1 MRALGTLPSLR
12 SSRNPLVALGLFAV
26 AIYLAYEAAG
36 AIVAGISTAWL
47 LPSFSVLAG
56 LVVIAILN
64 DWRRGLYLLVGWIL
78 FEDFVRKYLG
88 NNMAIY
94 FAKDA
99 LAIILYVSFF
109 RARLAKRIEKFR
121 IPFRI
126 ALLVFIWFGFLQM
139 FNPASPSIFYG
150 ILGMKVYF
158 LYVPLI
164 FVGYALMESE
174 EELRRFFSFTCILI
188 LIVAG
193 LGLAQS
199 IIGPTFLNPPTL
211 QEDIREFST
220 TYRGT
225 SLGCAMLTALPQYS
239 SVLAVSRT
247 FCSRLADLFGLL
259 RLPSPS

>member
-1 MRALGTLPSLR
+1 M
-12 SSRNPLVALGLFAV
+12 RNPSHVLPGHFRKSPLYSLGEVFV
-26 AIYLAYEAAG
+26 VFYLAYKLAQYILVG
-36 AIVAGISTAWL
+36 D
-47 LPSFSVLAG
+47 LAG
-56 LVVIAILN
+56 LSFLALVIVGGVVVIAILN

-94 FAKDA
+94 FVKDA

-126 ALLVFIWFGFLQM
+126 ALLIFIWFGFLQM

-158 LYVPLI
+158 LYVPLV
-164 FVGYALMESE
+164 FVGYAFLESE

-199 IIGPTFLNPPTL
+199 IIGPTFLNPSTL
-211 QEDIREFST
+211 QEDIREFEHSLP
-220 TYRGT
+220 RNL
-225 SLGCAMLTALPQYS
+225 LGCDGLPPYLCIRQCGPFPGLS
-239 SVLAVSRT
+239 D
-247 FCSRLADLFGLL
+247 CRLAHFLGLL
-259 RLPSPS
+259 RIPAPS